1 MLRLKIELETCYAED
16 RSDALRQAHDEHFEE
31 ITFLKESFNFKEKL
45 LKDEIEIIKSKLA
58 DRNRRLTDANEKAD
72 KQIMQIRQILD
83 KAERDHQ
90 REMDSE
96 ISLREE
102 QMSIYTIHI
111 FGKFPANLFK
121 LFNCCVVV
129 FCRGPSS

>member
-16 RSDALRQAHDEHFEE
+16 RSDALRQAHDERFEE
-31 ITFLKESFNFKEKL
+31 ITLLKESFNFKEKL

-58 DRNRRLTDANEKAD
+58 DRNRRLTEANEKAD

-90 REMDSE
+90 REMDVE

-111 FGKFPANLFK
+111 FGKFPANLF
-121 LFNCCVVV
+121 
-129 FCRGPSS
+129 